1 MDEEKKKRIMTELN
15 KIYPLDLSIKEV
27 SRRVELSEPTT
38 STYLRV
44 LEAQQAIEVSRKV
57 GNAIFYRSK
66 KSGTTNANTFRR

>member
-27 SRRVELSEPTT
+27 SQLVKLSEPTT

-44 LEAQQAIEVSRKV
+44 LEAQQVIEVSRKV

-66 KSGTTNANTFRR
+66 QSGTTDVNVPRR